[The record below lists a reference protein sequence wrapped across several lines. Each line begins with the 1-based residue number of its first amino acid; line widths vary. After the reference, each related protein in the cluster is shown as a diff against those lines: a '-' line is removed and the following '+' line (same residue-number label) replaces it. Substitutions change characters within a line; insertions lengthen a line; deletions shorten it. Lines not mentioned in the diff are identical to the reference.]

1 MILTESVHDW
11 YTGFEPTIPW
21 AAFSPGQPRIFRCG
35 GQEVVETTLIAAIV
49 MRKEQT
55 RWLNGKI

>member
-1 MILTESVHDW
+1 MILTEGVHDW

-21 AAFSPGQPRIFRCG
+21 AAFARQLRIFRCG
-35 GQEVVETTLIAAIV
+35 GREVEEAALIAAIV
-49 MRKEQT
+49 IEKEQT